1 MSRLYEALR
10 QMEKENGK
18 ASPMASET
26 VGPVELVTGAIA
38 EPTELE
44 RTSSVQV
51 NVPFGSR
58 LVAFSDPKSLGA
70 EKFRGL
76 VTRLENLRSQQ
87 ELKSLQVTSS
97 VRQEGKSLVAAN
109 LAVTLAQRYDSNILL
124 VEGDL
129 YRPTLA
135 SLFGLAQRKGLKDW
149 WSAKDESL
157 SHYACKVND
166 IPLWFLSAGLAEEQ
180 PSRILESTRFTEA
193 FAKFGSFFDWII
205 VDSTPMSPTVDANLW
220 SRLIDGTLLVVR
232 EGLAPVNS
240 LKKGLAGLDNPRF
253 VGIVLNETSEFDQV
267 DYKDQ
272 YHTVP
277 KDGTHA
283 SGSQKIK

>member
-135 SLFGLAQRKGLKDW
+135 SLFGLAQRKGVKDW

>member
-10 QMEKENGK
+10 QMEKENVKVG
-18 ASPMASET
+18 PIASESA
-26 VGPVELVTGAIA
+26 GPVELLTTAVA

-44 RTSSVQV
+44 QASSVEV
-51 NVPFGSR
+51 HVAIGSR
-58 LVAFSDPKSLGA
+58 LVAFSDPQSLGA

-76 VTRLENLRSQQ
+76 VTRLENLRSQH
-87 ELKSLQVTSS
+87 ELRSLQVTSS

-109 LAVTLAQRYDSNILL
+109 LAVTLAQRSDYNILL

-135 SLFGLAQRKGLKDW
+135 SLFGLVQPKGLRDW
-149 WSAKDESL
+149 WSAKEEGL
-157 SHYACKVND
+157 SQYTCKLNGMS
-166 IPLWFLSAGLAEEQ
+166 LWFLSAGLGQEQ

-193 FAKFGSFFDWII
+193 FAKLGTFFDWII
-205 VDSTPMSPTVDANLW
+205 VDSTPMLPTVDANLW

-232 EGLAPVNS
+232 EGLAPAKT
-240 LKKGLAGLDNPRF
+240 LKQGLASLDNPKL
-253 VGIVLNETSEFDQV
+253 VGVVLNETSEFDQL
-267 DYKDQ
+267 DYKDHYQ
-272 YHTVP
+272 ALP

-283 SGSQKIK
+283 SGSQKKK

>member
-87 ELKSLQVTSS
+87 ELRSLQVTSS

-109 LAVTLAQRYDSNILL
+109 LAITLAQRYDSNILL

-157 SHYACKVND
+157 SHYTCKVND

-193 FAKFGSFFDWII
+193 FAKFSSFFDWII

>member
-10 QMEKENGK
+10 QMEKEKNKVG
-18 ASPMASET
+18 PIASET
-26 VGPVELVTGAIA
+26 AAPVELLTGAIA

-44 RTSSVQV
+44 QTSSVQV
-51 NVPFGSR
+51 NVPVGSR

-76 VTRLENLRSQQ
+76 VTRLENLRSQH
-87 ELKSLQVTSS
+87 ELRALQVTSS

-109 LAVTLAQRYDSNILL
+109 LAVTLAQRLDSNILL

-135 SLFGLAQRKGLKDW
+135 PLFGVAQRKGLRDW
-149 WSAKDESL
+149 WSAKDKSL
-157 SHYACKVND
+157 SPYTCKMND
-166 IPLWFLSAGLAEEQ
+166 MPLWFLSAGLAEEQ

-193 FAKFGSFFDWII
+193 FAKLASFFDWII
-205 VDSTPMSPTVDANLW
+205 VDSTPMLPTGDANLW

-232 EGLAPVNS
+232 EGLAPVKA
-240 LKKGLAGLDNPRF
+240 LKKGLAGLDNPRL

-267 DYKDQ
+267 YYKDQ

-277 KDGTHA
+277 KDGTQA
-283 SGSQKIK
+283 SGSQRKK

>member
-10 QMEKENGK
+10 QMEKESGK
-18 ASPMASET
+18 VGPIAAESA
-26 VGPVELVTGAIA
+26 GPVELVTGVIA

-44 RTSSVQV
+44 RTSSVRV
-51 NVPFGSR
+51 NLPVGSR

-87 ELKSLQVTSS
+87 KLKSLQVTSS

-109 LAVTLAQRYDSNILL
+109 LAVTLAQRNDSNILL
-124 VEGDL
+124 LEGDL

-135 SLFGLAQRKGLKDW
+135 SLFGLAQPKGLRDW
-149 WSAKDESL
+149 WSAKDEGL
-157 SHYACKVND
+157 SQYACNVNGM
-166 IPLWFLSAGLAEEQ
+166 PLWFLSAGIAEEQ

-193 FAKFGSFFDWII
+193 FANLSSSYDWII

-232 EGLAPVNS
+232 EGLAPVKA
-240 LKKGLAGLDNPRF
+240 LKKGLAGLDNPKL

-272 YHTVP
+272 YHTLP
-277 KDGTHA
+277 KDGTQT
-283 SGSQKIK
+283 SGSQRKK